1 MPASQ
6 KAPLRPLTES
16 EYAYLRR
23 VVRSSSERHDWVQRA
38 QALLAVAAGASFSAA
53 ARQAQYRTGDTVR
66 QLVDRFNQ
74 RGLAAL
80 AIADGRGRKPTY
92 GPAERTQMVEH
103 LLQPPERKRDGTATW
118 SLKLLE
124 RALRQGA
131 LQHVCAN
138 TIRTVLVEAGYSYQR
153 TRTWCLTGTAL
164 RKRKSGTVVVL
175 DPEREQKKP

>member
-1 MPASQ
+1 VS
-6 KAPLRPLTES
+6 
-16 EYAYLRR
+16 
-23 VVRSSSERHDWVQRA
+23 
-38 QALLAVAAGASFSAA
+38 
-53 ARQAQYRTGDTVR
+53 
-66 QLVDRFNQ
+66 QLVARFNQ
-74 RGLAAL
+74 YGLAAL
-80 AIADGRGRKPTY
+80 GIAAGRGRKPTY
-92 GPAERTQMVEH
+92 GPTERTQILEH
-103 LLQPPERKRDGTATW
+103 LRQPPERKRDGTATW

-138 TIRTVLVEAGYSYQR
+138 TIRAVLLEAGYSYQR